1 MLIQL
6 YIHLIYMIDL
16 DDLRLFD
23 TLARAPSL
31 AAAARDLGVTPPALT
46 VRLKKIEHTLGAQLA
61 IRGPRQLALTDAGE
75 RLVAEAIVLLR
86 QLDGLAGRVTRA
98 AQPLEGPLRIAAPFG
113 FGRRHVA
120 PLLQDFCTR
129 YPGVVAT
136 LTLAEHPM
144 RDASHSEVVFHVGP
158 LRDSS
163 WIAHRIGNNQ
173 RWICASPSYL
183 DRHGEPRRPDDLVD
197 HRCLCLR
204 ENDEDISLWHLR
216 SVRTSASTR
225 VVRVRPA
232 MSTNDGEVL
241 CAWAEHGLGLVLR
254 SQWDL
259 APRIAAGQLVRVLP
273 AWRGEPA
280 DIYAL
285 VPSRTGQSARAQA
298 FVDHARRR
306 SRIGDAA

>member
-1 MLIQL
+1 ML
-6 YIHLIYMIDL
+6 DL
-16 DDLRLFD
+16 EDLRMFA
-23 TLARAPSL
+23 TLARTASL

-46 VRLKKIEHTLGAQLA
+46 VRLKKIEHALGARLA
-61 IRGPRQLALTDAGE
+61 IRGPRQFALTDAGQ
-75 RLVAEAIVLLR
+75 RLVAEAIALLR
-86 QLDGLAGRVTRA
+86 QLEGVAGRVTRA

-120 PLLQDFCTR
+120 PLVQEFCR
-129 YPGVVAT
+129 QYPGIVAT

-144 RDASHSEVVFHVGP
+144 RDLSRSEVVIYIGQ

-163 WIAHRIGNNQ
+163 WIVHRIGNNQ
-173 RWICASPSYL
+173 RWICASPGYL
-183 DRHGEPRRPDDLVD
+183 EQHGEPRQPSDLVD

-204 ENDEDISLWHLR
+204 ENDEDLSLWH
-216 SVRTSASTR
+216 VRHARASASTR

-241 CAWAEHGLGLVLR
+241 CAWAEHDLGLILR
-254 SQWDL
+254 SQWDV
-259 APRIAAGQLVRVLP
+259 APRIAAGRLVRVLP

-285 VPSRTGQSARAQA
+285 VPSRTGQSERALA
-298 FVDHARRR
+298 FVAHAKRRLR
-306 SRIGDAA
+306 VARDA